1 MRVEGVEG
9 LRIPV
14 CCPKEPA
21 TLDWE
26 WFVILDYFLR
36 FRKYLT
42 TGYLHTKKNI
52 HRNHISTIR
61 ARNGYS

>member
-1 MRVEGVEG
+1 MRVEESRVSEYQYAA
-9 LRIPV
+9 
-14 CCPKEPA
+14 PKSPQ
-21 TLDWE
+21 LWMGM
-26 WFVILDYFLR
+26 FVILDYFLR